1 MSRERK
7 RDRIRQ
13 VIAVFI
19 KYGVTKSLKDPV
31 NLRLAFEELGPTFIK
46 IGQVLSTR
54 SDLLPAAYQKE
65 FQKLQDAVHAE
76 TFEAIQT
83 VLEESLHKPLDQLF
97 SSFEKKAWAGA
108 SLAEVHR
115 ATLLSGEYVAVKIQ
129 RPKAKE
135 TILSDIAILRLL
147 SRFFKV
153 VNLFDVVNIRDLLD
167 ELEKNIQL
175 ELDFLREARNI
186 KQFAKNNQQVKCIAV
201 PKVYDSYTTGNVLV
215 MQYIEGIKIKDV
227 SALDDQGYDRKDIG
241 VKLANNYMKQIFEDG
256 FFHADPHPGNMLV
269 SGSQIVYLD
278 FGLIG
283 TLDKWLLK
291 NLNDLL
297 HGVAANDVDLMTES
311 VLRLGTQKGPVDVE
325 RFRDA
330 ISLFYERYFSVS
342 FDNLNIAE
350 ISMEIIRICKKHGII
365 IPKEV
370 TMLGKGLAT
379 MESVLTIVSP
389 GINMMSISANYG
401 FRQFLRGDNI
411 KHAITEVVRNL
422 YQSGVLS
429 VQIPSKLFR
438 LVDKAQAGGFTVKV
452 KDPERD
458 RMLHRVDRMV
468 NRAILALLIAALI
481 IGSSI
486 TLYAGTGHK
495 WGGAY
500 WIGIAGYACALVL
513 SVILMV
519 SMLRSR

>member
-13 VIAVFI
+13 IVAVFI
-19 KYGVTKSLKDPV
+19 KYGVTKGLKDPV
-31 NLRLAFEELGPTFIK
+31 NLRRAFEELGPTFIK

-54 SDLLPAAYQKE
+54 ADLLPIAYQKE
-65 FQKLQDAVHAE
+65 FQKLQDAVPSE
-76 TFEAIQT
+76 TFEAMQA

-97 SSFEKKAWAGA
+97 SSFEKEASAGA

-115 ATLLSGEYVAVKIQ
+115 ATLLSGENVAVKIQ

-147 SRFFKV
+147 SRFFKI
-153 VNLFDVVNIRDLLD
+153 VNLFDVVNVRDLLD

-175 ELDFLREARNI
+175 ELDFLREAHNI
-186 KQFAKNNQQVKCIAV
+186 KQFAKNNKQVKCITV
-201 PKVYDSYTTGNVLV
+201 PKVYDSYTTENVLV
-215 MQYIEGIKIKDV
+215 MQYIEGIKIKDI

-256 FFHADPHPGNMLV
+256 FFHADPHPGNMLI

-278 FGLIG
+278 FGLMG

-297 HGVAANDVDLMTES
+297 RGVAANDVDLMTES
-311 VLRLGTQKGPVDVE
+311 ILRLGTQKGPVDVE

-350 ISMEIIRICKKHGII
+350 ISMEIIRICKKNGII

-379 MESVLTIVSP
+379 MESVLTIISP

-411 KHAITEVVRNL
+411 KHAITEVIRNL

-438 LVDKAQAGGFTVKV
+438 LVDKAQAGGLTIKV

-458 RMLHRVDRMV
+458 RLLHRMDRMV
-468 NRAILALLIAALI
+468 NRAVLALLIAALI

-486 TLYAGTGHK
+486 ALSVGAGYK

-513 SVILMV
+513 GAILMV
-519 SMLRSR
+519 GMLRSR